1 MIELY
6 TIHLQIP
13 RTISPKTEK
22 THRKT
27 RSEKNGN
34 FKLQFI
40 VLFESTQQAAKL
52 PRHCEE
58 GQCPDVAISS
68 NIYR

>member
-1 MIELY
+1 MADSNSVYRATVIVTSALMPG
-6 TIHLQIP
+6 IVSAHI
-13 RTISPKTEK
+13 
-22 THRKT
+22 
-27 RSEKNGN
+27 
-34 FKLQFI
+34 KLQFI